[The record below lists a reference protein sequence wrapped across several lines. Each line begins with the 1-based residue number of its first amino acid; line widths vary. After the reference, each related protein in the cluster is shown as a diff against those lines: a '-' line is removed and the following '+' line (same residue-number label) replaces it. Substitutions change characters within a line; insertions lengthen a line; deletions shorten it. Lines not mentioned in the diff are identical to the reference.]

1 MLGPSV
7 PRRVKR
13 RGRKKEEGKKR
24 EKKGEKKKEK
34 GEKRRGDHRL
44 LCPAFFFL
52 FLITNSVFL
61 NGIGFFS
68 NL

>member
-44 LCPAFFFL
+44 LCPAFFF
-52 FLITNSVFL
+52 FIPN
-61 NGIGFFS
+61 NE
-68 NL
+68 